1 MYKTILVPLD
11 GSKCAE
17 AVLPHAK
24 ALAYSEGASIL
35 LLNVFGHRASA
46 AQPVSEEED
55 NGKRYTSGVEAKL
68 KSEGF
73 KVSSIFGQGA
83 AATSI
88 LKIAG
93 QNSVD
98 LIAMATHGREGIAR
112 MLSGSVSQR
121 VVHDSKVP
129 VMLICDTP

>member
-11 GSKCAE
+11 GSRCAE

-35 LLNVFGHRASA
+35 LLNVCGHPATAS
-46 AQPVSEEED
+46 QPVSEEEN
-55 NGKRYTSGVEAKL
+55 NGKRYTSGIEAKL

-73 KVSSIFGQGA
+73 RVSSVYGKGA
-83 AATSI
+83 AGPSI
-88 LKIAG
+88 LQVAG

-98 LIAMATHGREGIAR
+98 LIAMATHGREGMNR
-112 MLSGSVSQR
+112 LLNGSVSQQ
-121 VVHDSKVP
+121 VVHDAKVP
-129 VMLICDTP
+129 VMLICDSA